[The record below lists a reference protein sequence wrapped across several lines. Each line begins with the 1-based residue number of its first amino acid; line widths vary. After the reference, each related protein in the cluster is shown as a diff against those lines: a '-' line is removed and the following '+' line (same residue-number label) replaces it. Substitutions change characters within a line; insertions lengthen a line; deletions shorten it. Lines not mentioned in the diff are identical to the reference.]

1 MPSMPNDSNFYKYKM
16 EKYMFKVNNLIN
28 DLQSKGINVS
38 KELEKLNI
46 NYNELKNDLQQFG
59 GSFHNNNNNKAL
71 TYNKYKLN
79 KK

>member
-1 MPSMPNDSNFYKYKM
+1 MEKETETDYELKYKFYK
-16 EKYMFKVNNLIN
+16 EK
-28 DLQSKGINVS
+28 
-38 KELEKLNI
+38 
-46 NYNELKNDLQQFG
+46 YNELKNDLQQFG